1 MSCWA
6 VAHPSSAL
14 DVGFCFLLLIKI
26 DLTEEGMLGAAEEA
40 GSPMPPWRVVSLCA
54 SDDRLFLWPPLG
66 CQTCI
71 SEVLMRP
78 SALASSGVSP
88 LFSVLLTAQSWIPKA
103 DETKKNPNK
112 IKQSKKTTKKMQTIR
127 ISNYTRLSAV
137 KSPLNMQ
144 AQSNQKLL
152 SV

>member
-26 DLTEEGMLGAAEEA
+26 ELTEEGMLGAAEEA
-40 GSPMPPWRVVSLCA
+40 GSPMPRWRGVSLCA
-54 SDDRLFLWPPLG
+54 SDDQLFLWPPLG

-88 LFSVLLTAQSWIPKA
+88 LFSVLLTAQLWITKA
-103 DETKKNPNK
+103 DKTKNPKQNK
-112 IKQSKKTTKKMQTIR
+112 KKTTKKMQTIR
-127 ISNYTRLSAV
+127 ISNYTRLSAAKTPV
-137 KSPLNMQ
+137 NMQ
-144 AQSNQKLL
+144 AQYNQKLL

>member
-6 VAHPSSAL
+6 VAYPSSAL
-14 DVGFCFLLLIKI
+14 DVGFCFLLLIKME
-26 DLTEEGMLGAAEEA
+26 LTEDRMLGAAEEA
-40 GSPMPPWRVVSLCA
+40 GSSMPPWRALSLCA
-54 SDDRLFLWPPLG
+54 SDEQLFLLPPLG

-103 DETKKNPNK
+103 DKTKKKTKKTDKQKNQ
-112 IKQSKKTTKKMQTIR
+112 IKQNKKTKQRKCKQLESIITQDFHLQIPR
-127 ISNYTRLSAV
+127 
-137 KSPLNMQ
+137 
-144 AQSNQKLL
+144 
-152 SV
+152 